1 MDEYGLDQI
10 MEFLRPHLQ
19 AILEQP
25 QGGPERYGMAP
36 KSQVVGGALG
46 ELQGAGQKPPMP
58 ADGGAPLLIALLE
71 AASRAQAP
79 QMAAPMQPMQPA
91 DPGGMRSLNAPSPA
105 SANAPGNVELLRKL
119 LGSQ

>member
-1 MDEYGLDQI
+1 MDEYNLDQI
-10 MEFLRPHLQ
+10 MEFLLPHLR
-19 AILEQP
+19 AAFVPPE
-25 QGGPERYGMAP
+25 GGPERYGMSP
-36 KSQVVGGALG
+36 KSQVVGGALDT
-46 ELQGAGQKPPMP
+46 LQGAGQRPPMP

-71 AASRAQAP
+71 AASRAQGP
-79 QMAAPMQPMQPA
+79 QMAAPQPMQPA